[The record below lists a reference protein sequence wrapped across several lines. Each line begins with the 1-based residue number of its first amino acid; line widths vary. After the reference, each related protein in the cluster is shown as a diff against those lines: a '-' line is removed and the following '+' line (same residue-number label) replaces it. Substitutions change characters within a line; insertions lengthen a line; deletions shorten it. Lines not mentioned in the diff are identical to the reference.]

1 MLGEVCL
8 KEGRGKKGR
17 LFGLGHGRGAAW
29 PTALP
34 LLFAR
39 PVIHPGKFF
48 LDTILLPIS
57 NNLRGAIF
65 MSISMIGF
73 TANDTMTKSASAFMN
88 MGQVMLLRGL
98 FATILIVLLAWSQ
111 GALRNP
117 RQALHPLVALRSA
130 CEALATIAFLIAL
143 ANIPLA
149 TVSAVL
155 QALPLAVTMG
165 AAIAFGEEVRWRRWA
180 AIVVGF
186 TGVLIIVRPG
196 NDGFNAYAL
205 WALGSVGFCTVRDL
219 ATKRL
224 PERFP
229 RCSCH
234 RDRRAGDG
242 LRRFPGRPDG
252 RLESRVA
259 GNARAAGRPP
269 CCFWSATRVS
279 SWRCVPPKSPMSRP
293 SATRRCCGRSC
304 SATWFSATCPTAR

>member
-1 MLGEVCL
+1 M
-8 KEGRGKKGR
+8 
-17 LFGLGHGRGAAW
+17 
-29 PTALP
+29 
-34 LLFAR
+34 
-39 PVIHPGKFF
+39 
-48 LDTILLPIS
+48 PIS
-57 NNLRGAIF
+57 NNLRGAIY

-117 RQALHPLVALRSA
+117 RQALHPLVALRST

-205 WALGSVGFCTVRDL
+205 WALASVGFCTVRDL

-224 PERFP
+224 PQSIPSLLVSSVTAALVMVCGAFLVAPMGGWSPVSLETLGLLATAAVLLLVGYQGIIMAMRTAEISYVAPF
-229 RCSCH
+229 RYT
-234 RDRRAGDG
+234 ALLWAILLGYLVFGDV
-242 LRRFPGRPDG
+242 PDG
-252 RLESRVA
+252 PMIVGALIVVVSGLYTLYRERVA
-259 GNARAAGRPP
+259 GRGQPAAASTTPAMAPDGL
-269 CCFWSATRVS
+269 
-279 SWRCVPPKSPMSRP
+279 
-293 SATRRCCGRSC
+293 
-304 SATWFSATCPTAR
+304 

>member
-1 MLGEVCL
+1 
-8 KEGRGKKGR
+8 
-17 LFGLGHGRGAAW
+17 
-29 PTALP
+29 
-34 LLFAR
+34 
-39 PVIHPGKFF
+39 
-48 LDTILLPIS
+48 
-57 NNLRGAIF
+57 

-73 TANDTMTKSASAFMN
+73 TANDTMTKSVSAVMN

-117 RQALHPLVALRSA
+117 RQALHPLVGLRSA

-205 WALGSVGFCTVRDL
+205 WALISVAFCTVRDL

-224 PERFP
+224 PETIPSLLVSSVTAALVMVCGAFLVGP
-229 RCSCH
+229 MGGWSPVSLETL
-234 RDRRAGDG
+234 G
-242 LRRFPGRPDG
+242 LLATAAVLLLVGYQGIIMAMRTAEISYVAPFRYTALLWAILLGYLVFNDVPDLPMVVG
-252 RLESRVA
+252 ALIVVASGLYTLYRERVA
-259 GNARAAGRPP
+259 GRGQPAAASTTPAMAPDGL
-269 CCFWSATRVS
+269 
-279 SWRCVPPKSPMSRP
+279 
-293 SATRRCCGRSC
+293 
-304 SATWFSATCPTAR
+304 

>member
-1 MLGEVCL
+1 
-8 KEGRGKKGR
+8 
-17 LFGLGHGRGAAW
+17 
-29 PTALP
+29 
-34 LLFAR
+34 
-39 PVIHPGKFF
+39 
-48 LDTILLPIS
+48 LPIS

-73 TANDTMTKSASAFMN
+73 TANDTMTKSASAVMN

-196 NDGFNAYAL
+196 NDGFNTYAL
-205 WALGSVGFCTVRDL
+205 WALISVAFCTVRDL

-224 PERFP
+224 PQSIPSLLVSSVTAALVMVCGAFLVGPMGGWTPVSLETLGLLATAAVLLLVGYQGIIMAMRTAEISYVAPF
-229 RCSCH
+229 RYT
-234 RDRRAGDG
+234 ALLWAILLGYLVFGDV
-242 LRRFPGRPDG
+242 PDG
-252 RLESRVA
+252 PMIAGALIVVGSGLYTFYRERVA
-259 GNARAAGRPP
+259 GRGQPAAASTTPAMAPDGL
-269 CCFWSATRVS
+269 
-279 SWRCVPPKSPMSRP
+279 
-293 SATRRCCGRSC
+293 
-304 SATWFSATCPTAR
+304 

>member
-1 MLGEVCL
+1 M
-8 KEGRGKKGR
+8 
-17 LFGLGHGRGAAW
+17 
-29 PTALP
+29 
-34 LLFAR
+34 
-39 PVIHPGKFF
+39 
-48 LDTILLPIS
+48 PIS

-224 PERFP
+224 PETIPSLLVSSVTAALVMVCGAFLVGPMGGWTPVSLETLGLLATAAVLLLVGYQGIIMAMRTAEISYVAPFRYTALLWAILLGYLVFGDVP
-229 RCSCH
+229 
-234 RDRRAGDG
+234 DGPMIAGALIVVGSGLYALYRERVVGRGQPAAASTTPAMAPDG
-242 LRRFPGRPDG
+242 L
-252 RLESRVA
+252 
-259 GNARAAGRPP
+259 
-269 CCFWSATRVS
+269 
-279 SWRCVPPKSPMSRP
+279 
-293 SATRRCCGRSC
+293 
-304 SATWFSATCPTAR
+304 